1 MFFWT
6 LFSTS
11 LAVVVTKYM
20 ANKVFL
26 FASRATLWGTRT
38 MVEELKTTTAAL
50 GAIHKRRCLKIQL
63 VLTPSLVSSHY
74 HVHSIYVACT

>member
-50 GAIHKRRCLKIQL
+50 GMDFF
-63 VLTPSLVSSHY
+63 
-74 HVHSIYVACT
+74 IYGRNCYQIFLADIPT